1 MSRRA
6 ICLAVVALAALAA
19 APAALADSTQSSN
32 WAGYAIHRSG
42 VRYRQA
48 TGTWIQPTATC
59 SPGHATYSSVW
70 VGIGGY
76 GLDSRAL
83 EQIGT
88 EADCTAGGRAVSSA
102 WYELVPDASH
112 PIRVRIDP
120 GDRVRANVSV
130 TGATVSVPGANV
142 TLSLTD
148 LTRHESFTKRLHA
161 TTLDTTSA
169 EWILEAPSVCAG
181 AASCHTLPLADFGA
195 AGISSAAAV
204 TTAGHRGTISDHH
217 WTATK
222 ISLAATGRQFI
233 AGRGASLVTAVPSAL
248 SAHGTAFTVTYSG
261 SATPAAPVQGAR
273 VAGDRRALSPSS

>member
-6 ICLAVVALAALAA
+6 IWLVIAAVAALTA

-32 WAGYAIHRSG
+32 WAGYAVHRSG
-42 VRYRQA
+42 VKYTKVTA
-48 TGTWIQPTATC
+48 TWIQPEATC
-59 SPGHATYSSVW
+59 SRSGRRTYSSMW

-76 GLDSRAL
+76 RLNSNAL

-112 PIRVRIDP
+112 TIRLAIDP
-120 GDRVRANVSV
+120 GDRVRA
-130 TGATVSVPGANV
+130 TVSVAGSQV

-148 LTRHESFTKRLHA
+148 VTRHRSFTRRLRA
-161 TTLDTTSA
+161 TALETTSA
-169 EWILEAPSVCAG
+169 EWILEAPSVCTSAVD
-181 AASCHTLPLADFGA
+181 CHTLPLADFGS
-195 AGISSAAAV
+195 AGFSSASAIS
-204 TTAGHRGTISDHH
+204 TTGHVGTISDPR

-222 ISLAATGRQFI
+222 ISLAATGRRFVSDP
-233 AGRGASLVTAVPSAL
+233 GASLATAVPTAL
-248 SAHGTAFTVTYSG
+248 SADGAAFNVTYSG
-261 SATPAAPVQGAR
+261 SATPTGRVQGAG

>member
-6 ICLAVVALAALAA
+6 ISLAVVALAALAA
-19 APAALADSTQSSN
+19 APAAVADSTQSTN

-42 VRYRQA
+42 VRYRRV

-59 SPGHATYSSVW
+59 SPGRATYSSVW

-76 GLDSRAL
+76 GLSSRAL

-88 EADCTAGGRAVSSA
+88 EEDCTAGGRAVSSA
-102 WYELVPDASH
+102 WYELVPAASH
-112 PIRVRIDP
+112 AIRTRIDP
-120 GDRVRANVSV
+120 GDRVRASVSV
-130 TGATVSVPGANV
+130 TGAHV

-148 LTRHESFTKRLHA
+148 LTRHRSFTRRLHA

-169 EWILEAPSVCAG
+169 EWILEAPSVCTS
-181 AASCHTLPLADFGA
+181 AASCHTLPLADFGS
-195 AGISSAAAV
+195 AGISSASAV
-204 TTAGHRGTISDHH
+204 TTTGHRGTISDRR

-233 AGRGASLVTAVPSAL
+233 SDQGASLVTAAPSAL

-261 SATPAAPVQGAR
+261 SAPPTGPVQGAR